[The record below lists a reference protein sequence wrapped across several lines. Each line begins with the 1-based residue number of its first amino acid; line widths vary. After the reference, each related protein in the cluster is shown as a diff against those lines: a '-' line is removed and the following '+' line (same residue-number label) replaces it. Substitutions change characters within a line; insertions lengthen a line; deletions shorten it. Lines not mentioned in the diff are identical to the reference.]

1 MFPFIELT
9 PAQTRQYIDAEATL
23 RALRETEKAALE
35 VRGSMFWRDMG
46 AQRYLIRVASRGSQ
60 TSLGPHSAELE
71 AVYTRF
77 MARKTSVEQRLT
89 SLKAAVAQHQRNN
102 RALRIGRAPR
112 LLIDTLNRLEQAG
125 LAAHFVVV
133 GTHALYAYESACGVR
148 VQGDAKSDATAT
160 QDIDRLLDTRKYLSF
175 VTTMDRLDTSLLS
188 VFQKVDKTFQLRSK
202 QLYTAVN
209 ADGFE
214 IDVVRRAA
222 KDGDLHPLRVSRH
235 DEDFWAAQIS
245 TGSTLLDGGH
255 FEQAVVATSG
265 HMAVMRVPTPASF
278 IRVKEKLA
286 AMRTRDPLKARKDA
300 LQAQIVSQLVR
311 DYALGELG

>member
-1 MFPFIELT
+1 MKMASFPRPYYIVSYYYTSIYVLT
-9 PAQTRQYIDAEATL
+9 GFHVGQSAV
-23 RALRETEKAALE
+23 ETWASARCPERP
-35 VRGSMFWRDMG
+35 VHGVG
-46 AQRYLIRVASRGSQ
+46 A
-60 TSLGPHSAELE
+60 
-71 AVYTRF
+71 
-77 MARKTSVEQRLT
+77 M
-89 SLKAAVAQHQRNN
+89 
-102 RALRIGRAPR
+102 
-112 LLIDTLNRLEQAG
+112 

-148 VQGDAKSDATAT
+148 VQGDAKSDAIAT
-160 QDIDRLLDTRKYLSF
+160 QDIDLLLDTRKYLSF

-235 DEDFWAAQIS
+235 DEDFWAVQIS

-265 HMAVMRVPTPASF
+265 HMAVMRVPTPAIF

-286 AMRTRDPLKARKDA
+286 AMQEMQKRIGCRA
-300 LQAQIVSQLVR
+300 
-311 DYALGELG
+311 

>member
-1 MFPFIELT
+1 MLPLIELT

-23 RALRETEKAALE
+23 RALRDTQKAALE
-35 VRGSMFWRDMG
+35 VRGSMFWREMG

-60 TSLGPHSAELE
+60 TSLGPHTAELQ

-77 MARKTSVEQRLT
+77 MERKASVEQRLV
-89 SLKAAVAQHQRNN
+89 SLKAALAQHQRSN
-102 RALRIGRAPR
+102 RALRLGRAPR
-112 LLIDTLNRLEQAG
+112 VLIDTLNRLEQAG
-125 LAAHFVVV
+125 LGHHFVVV

-148 VQGDAKSDATAT
+148 VQDDATAT
-160 QDIDRLLDTRKYLSF
+160 QDIDLLLDTRKYLSF

-188 VFQKVDKTFQLRSK
+188 VFQKVDKTFQLRDD

-222 KDGDLHPLRVSRH
+222 KDGDPHPLRVSKH
-235 DEDFWAAQIS
+235 DEDFWAVQIS

-265 HMAVMRVPTPASF
+265 HMAHMRVPSPASF
-278 IRVKEKLA
+278 IRVKQKLA
-286 AMRTRDPLKARKDA
+286 AMRSRDPLKARKDA
-300 LQAQIVSQLVR
+300 LQADIVSVLVT
-311 DYALGELG
+311 DYALGEGR

>member
-1 MFPFIELT
+1 
-9 PAQTRQYIDAEATL
+9 
-23 RALRETEKAALE
+23 
-35 VRGSMFWRDMG
+35 
-46 AQRYLIRVASRGSQ
+46 
-60 TSLGPHSAELE
+60 
-71 AVYTRF
+71 

-112 LLIDTLNRLEQAG
+112 LLIDTLNRIEQAG

-148 VQGDAKSDATAT
+148 VQDDATAT
-160 QDIDRLLDTRKYLSF
+160 QDIDLLLDTRKYLSF

-188 VFQKVDKTFQLRSK
+188 VFQKVDKTFQLRSN

-222 KDGDLHPLRVSRH
+222 KGGDLHPLRVSQH

-265 HMAVMRVPTPASF
+265 HMAVMRVPTPATF

-286 AMRTRDPLKARKDA
+286 ATRTRNPLKARKDA
-300 LQAQIVSQLVR
+300 LQARIVSQLVR

>member
-1 MFPFIELT
+1 
-9 PAQTRQYIDAEATL
+9 
-23 RALRETEKAALE
+23 
-35 VRGSMFWRDMG
+35 
-46 AQRYLIRVASRGSQ
+46 
-60 TSLGPHSAELE
+60 
-71 AVYTRF
+71 

-89 SLKAAVAQHQRNN
+89 SLRAAVAQHQRNN

-112 LLIDTLNRLEQAG
+112 LPIDTLNRLEQAG

-133 GTHALYAYESACGVR
+133 GTYALYAYESACGVR
-148 VQGDAKSDATAT
+148 VPDDATAT
-160 QDIDRLLDTRKYLSF
+160 QDIDLLLDIRKYLSF
-175 VTTMDRLDTSLLS
+175 VTTMDKLDTSLLP
-188 VFQKVDKTFQLRSK
+188 VFQKVDKTFQLRSN
-202 QLYTAVN
+202 QLHTAVN

-222 KDGDLHPLRVSRH
+222 KDGDLHPLRVSQH
-235 DEDFWAAQIS
+235 DEHFWAVQIS
-245 TGSTLLDGGH
+245 TGSKLLDGGL

-278 IRVKEKLA
+278 ICVKEKLA

-311 DYALGELG
+311 DYALGEIG

>member
-1 MFPFIELT
+1 MFPLIELT

-23 RALRETEKAALE
+23 RALGETEKAAQE

-77 MARKTSVEQRLT
+77 MARKISVEQRLT
-89 SLKAAVAQHQRNN
+89 SLKAAAAQHQRNN

-148 VQGDAKSDATAT
+148 VQDDATAT
-160 QDIDRLLDTRKYLSF
+160 QDIDLLLDTRKYLSF
-175 VTTMDRLDTSLLS
+175 VTTMDKLDTSLLS
-188 VFQKVDKTFQLRSK
+188 VFQKVDKTFNLRSN

-214 IDVVRRAA
+214 IDVVRRTA
-222 KDGDLHPLRVSRH
+222 KDGDPHPLRVSQH
-235 DEDFWAAQIS
+235 DEDFWAVQIS

-255 FEQAVVATSG
+255 FEQTVVATSG

-286 AMRTRDPLKARKDA
+286 TTRTRDPLKARRDA

>member
-1 MFPFIELT
+1 MLLFIDLT
-9 PAQTRQYIDAEATL
+9 PAQSRQFIDAEATL
-23 RALRETEKAALE
+23 RALRETQKTALE

-46 AQRYLIRVASRGSQ
+46 SQRYLIRVSSRGSQ

-89 SLKAAVAQHQRNN
+89 SLKAALVQHQRGN
-102 RALRIGRAPR
+102 RALRVGRAPR
-112 LLIDTLNRLEQAG
+112 LLIETLNRLDQAG

-148 VQGDAKSDATAT
+148 VQDDVTAT
-160 QDIDRLLDTRKYLSF
+160 QDIDLLLDTRKYLSF
-175 VTTMDRLDTSLLS
+175 VTTMDKLDTSLLS
-188 VFQKVDKTFQLRSK
+188 VFQKVDKTFQLRSN

-214 IDVVRRAA
+214 IDVVRCTA
-222 KDGDLHPLRVSRH
+222 KDGDLHPPSVSGH
-235 DEDFWAAQIS
+235 DEDFWAVQVS
-245 TGSTLLDGGH
+245 TGSALLDGGH

-265 HMAVMRVPTPASF
+265 HMAVMRVPTPSTF
-278 IRVKEKLA
+278 IRVKQKLA
-286 AMRTRDPLKARKDA
+286 TMRTRDPLKARKDA
-300 LQAQIVSQLVR
+300 LQAQIVGQLVR
-311 DYALGELG
+311 DYALVEAR

>member
-1 MFPFIELT
+1 LLPFIELT

-23 RALRETEKAALE
+23 RALKETEKAALE

-60 TSLGPHSAELE
+60 TSLGPHTAELE

-77 MARKTSVEQRLT
+77 LARKASVEQRLT
-89 SLKAAVAQHQRNN
+89 SLKAAVDQHQRNN

-125 LAAHFVVV
+125 LATHFVVV

-148 VQGDAKSDATAT
+148 VPDDATAT
-160 QDIDRLLDTRKYLSF
+160 QDIDLLLDTRKYLSF

-222 KDGDLHPLRVSRH
+222 KDGDPHPLQLSRH
-235 DEDFWAAQIS
+235 DEDFWAVQIS
-245 TGSTLLDGGH
+245 TGSTLLDGGP

-265 HMAVMRVPTPASF
+265 HMAVMRAPTPATF

-286 AMRTRDPLKARKDA
+286 ALRTRDPLKARKDA

-311 DYALGELG
+311 EYALGE

>member
-1 MFPFIELT
+1 MLPFIELT

-23 RALRETEKAALE
+23 RASRETEKAALE

-71 AVYTRF
+71 AAYTRF
-77 MARKTSVEQRLT
+77 MARKASVEQRLT
-89 SLKAAVAQHQRNN
+89 SLRAAVAQHQRNN
-102 RALRIGRAPR
+102 RALRLGRAPR

-148 VQGDAKSDATAT
+148 VQDDATAT
-160 QDIDRLLDTRKYLSF
+160 QDIDLLLDTRKYLSF
-175 VTTMDRLDTSLLS
+175 VTTMDKLDTSLLS
-188 VFQKVDKTFQLRSK
+188 VFQKVDKTFQLRSN

-300 LQAQIVSQLVR
+300 LHAQIVGQLVR
-311 DYALGELG
+311 DYALGELR

>member
-1 MFPFIELT
+1 M
-9 PAQTRQYIDAEATL
+9 
-23 RALRETEKAALE
+23 
-35 VRGSMFWRDMG
+35 
-46 AQRYLIRVASRGSQ
+46 
-60 TSLGPHSAELE
+60 
-71 AVYTRF
+71 
-77 MARKTSVEQRLT
+77 
-89 SLKAAVAQHQRNN
+89 
-102 RALRIGRAPR
+102 
-112 LLIDTLNRLEQAG
+112 
-125 LAAHFVVV
+125 V

-222 KDGDLHPLRVSRH
+222 KDGDLHPLQVTRH

-265 HMAVMRVPTPASF
+265 HMAVMRVPSPATF